1 MTEEIIIAGFG
12 GQGVLSMGKIL
23 AYAGMMQ
30 NKEVSWMPSYG
41 PEMRGG
47 TANVTVILSDERIS
61 SPILNKF
68 DTAIILNQQSLDKFE
83 SSVKKG
89 GILIYDPSGITTHP
103 TRTDINIYT
112 VEAADEAAKQNFKK
126 GFNMYILGA
135 FLKLKPVIEP
145 EFMRKGLEKSLPSR
159 HHHLIPENEKAIERG
174 KEILKAKYIIPTP
187 LN

>member
-23 AYAGMMQ
+23 AYSGMMQ

-61 SPILNKF
+61 SPILNQF
-68 DTAIILNQQSLDKFE
+68 DTAIILNQQSMDKFE
-83 SSVKKG
+83 KSVKKG
-89 GILIYDPSGITTHP
+89 GILIYDPNGITHHP

-112 VEAADEAAKQNFKK
+112 VEAADESAKQNFKK

-135 FLKLKPVIEP
+135 FLKLKPLIGAEY
-145 EFMRKGLEKSLPSR
+145 MHKGLEKSLPSR

-174 KEILKAKYIIPTP
+174 KEILTTKY
-187 LN
+187 LMN

>member
-23 AYAGMMQ
+23 AYSGMMQ

-61 SPILNKF
+61 SPILNQF
-68 DTAIILNQQSLDKFE
+68 DTAIILNQQSMDKFE
-83 SSVKKG
+83 KSVKPG
-89 GILIYDPSGITTHP
+89 GVLIYDPNGITRIP
-103 TRTDINIYT
+103 ERRDINIYT
-112 VEAADEAAKQNFKK
+112 IDAAEQAAKMGFAKV
-126 GFNMYILGA
+126 FNMVILGG
-135 FLKLKPVIEP
+135 FLKIKPILEP
-145 EFMRKGLEKSLPSR
+145 EYIRKGLEKSLPER
-159 HHHLIPENEKAIERG
+159 HHHMIPENEKAIEAG
-174 KEILKAKYIIPTP
+174 KSIIVPTFL